1 MFREK
6 RVFIDYNVII
16 DLINFNN
23 ESFDNEKF
31 DSIIDLIQND
41 YEILISSEI
50 ILFIYHFLGKH
61 EDQAWLITKLKE
73 LILLFEI
80 VSVDK
85 HIIFKA
91 LESVER
97 QNANFEYKVQ
107 YLTALSYDCELFITN
122 SRNKLGIMS
131 SIEVIEL

>member
-1 MFREK
+1 MFKEK

-16 DLINFNN
+16 DLVNINNDNFN
-23 ESFDNEKF
+23 NEKF
-31 DSIIDLIQND
+31 DSIVDLINND
-41 YEILISSEI
+41 YKILISSEI
-50 ILFIYHFLGKH
+50 IFFIYHFLGKH

-73 LILLFEI
+73 LIILFEI

-85 HIIFKA
+85 HIICKA

-97 QNANFEYKVQ
+97 HNANFEYKVQ

-122 SRNKLGIMS
+122 SKNKLGTMS